1 MRTHIIHTNEID
13 VSFGS
18 YDAAEEAAREA
29 LLEDHEEDEITADMI
44 WRWIY
49 DVMEINGSDFWREV
63 ERVSDGPWLVI
74 ADIGTWRG
82 RFPGGKV
89 FDTLRQ
95 AVSEIVS
102 NMDCVTIE
110 ETERGSVH
118 ATCVHHD
125 GRNHF
130 DVYRLSDRGRAWY
143 ENHGDN
149 LDWQTICETLAK
161 TYNRRAPHLRKAFG
175 WVA

>member
-18 YDAAEEAAREA
+18 YDATEEAAREA
-29 LLEDHEEDEITADMI
+29 LLEDHEEDEITEDMI
-44 WRWIY
+44 WHWIY
-49 DVMEINGSDFWREV
+49 DVMEVNGSEFWHEV
-63 ERVSDGPWLVI
+63 ECVSDGPWLVI
-74 ADIGTWRG
+74 ADIGTWHG
-82 RFPGGKV
+82 HLPGGKV

-102 NMDCVTIE
+102 KMDYVTIE
-110 ETERGSVH
+110 ETNGGSVH

-125 GRNHF
+125 GRNHY
-130 DVYRLSDRGRAWY
+130 DLYRLSERGKAWY
-143 ENHGDN
+143 KNHGDD
-149 LDWQTICETLAK
+149 LDRRTICETLSK
-161 TYNRRAPHLRKAFG
+161 PHNRCAPHLRKAFG